1 MNIIQLK
8 KPNLHKI
15 KMNCDECIDEKLLQY
30 PMVADVWSHTSF
42 SIVVGTMGQGKSSLM
57 VNLVKNVF
65 KKCFA
70 KIYIFIPESS
80 RKSIDKDIFGRHL
93 PEDQLFDE
101 LTEEN
106 LEYVYDRLQENSE
119 DLDFSLL
126 IIDDFQV
133 QLKDI
138 RIVAILERIITKMR
152 HLRCTVFL
160 LNQNYVKLVKNLRL
174 LVSNIILFNVGKSAL
189 DFIFDETIQLDKKK
203 YQALID
209 NCFVNKNDWIL
220 INVNGSKKI
229 YRMFDEVIL
238 S

>member
-15 KMNCDECIDEKLLQY
+15 KMNFDECIDEKLLQY

-42 SIVVGTMGQGKSSLM
+42 NIIVGKMGQGKSSLM

>member
-15 KMNCDECIDEKLLQY
+15 KMNCDECIDEKLLEY
-30 PMVADVWSHTSF
+30 PMVADVFSHTSF
-42 SIVVGTMGQGKSSLM
+42 NIIVGKMGQGKSSLM

-160 LNQNYVKLVKNLRL
+160 LNQNYVKLVKNLRQI
-174 LVSNIILFNVGKSAL
+174 VSNIILFNVGKSAL

>member
-1 MNIIQLK
+1 MKTNEIK
-8 KPNLHKI
+8 KLT
-15 KMNCDECIDEKLLQY
+15 Q
-30 PMVADVWSHTSF
+30 
-42 SIVVGTMGQGKSSLM
+42 
-57 VNLVKNVF
+57 
-65 KKCFA
+65 
-70 KIYIFIPESS
+70 
-80 RKSIDKDIFGRHL
+80 
-93 PEDQLFDE
+93 DQLFSE

-106 LEYVYDRLQENSE
+106 LEYVHNRLQEDTE
-119 DLDFSLL
+119 EGDFSLL

-160 LNQNYVKLVKNLRL
+160 LNQNYNKLVKNLRL
-174 LVSNIILFNVGKSAL
+174 IVSNIILFNVGKSSL

>member
-15 KMNCDECIDEKLLQY
+15 KMNCDECIDEKLLEY
-30 PMVADVWSHTSF
+30 PMVKDVWSHTSF
-42 SIVVGTMGQGKSSLM
+42 NIIVGKMGQGKSSLM

-93 PEDQLFDE
+93 PEDQLFDT
-101 LTEEN
+101 LNEEN
-106 LEYVYDRLQENSE
+106 LEYVYNRLQEDTE
-119 DLDFSLL
+119 EGDFSLL

>member
-1 MNIIQLK
+1 MNIIPLK

-30 PMVADVWSHTSF
+30 PMVADVWIHTSF
-42 SIVVGTMGQGKSSLM
+42 NIIVGKMGRGKTSLM
-57 VNLVKNVF
+57 MNLVKNVF

-93 PEDQLFDE
+93 PDDQLFDE
-101 LTEEN
+101 LSEEN
-106 LEYVYDRLQENSE
+106 LESVYHRLQEDTEE
-119 DLDFSLL
+119 DNFSLL

-133 QLKDI
+133 QLKNPS
-138 RIVAILERIITKMR
+138 IVAILERIITKMR

-160 LNQNYVKLVKNLRL
+160 LNQNYNKLVKNLRL
-174 LVSNIILFNVGKSAL
+174 IVSNIILFNVGKSAL
-189 DFIFDETIQLDKKK
+189 DSIFDETIQLDKKK
-203 YQALID
+203 YQTLIE
-209 NCFVNKNDWIL
+209 NVFVNKNDWIL

-229 YRMFDEVIL
+229 YRMFDEVVI
-238 S
+238 

>member
-42 SIVVGTMGQGKSSLM
+42 NIIVGKMGSGKTSLM
-57 VNLVKNVF
+57 TNLVKNVF

-80 RKSIDKDIFGRHL
+80 RKSIDNDIFGRNL
-93 PEDQLFDE
+93 PEDQIFDE

-106 LEYVYDRLQENSE
+106 LEYVYNRLQENTE
-119 DLDFSLL
+119 EGDYSLL

-138 RIVAILERIITKMR
+138 RIVAILDRIITKMR

-160 LNQNYVKLVKNLRL
+160 LNQNYNKLVKNLRL
-174 LVSNIILFNVGKSAL
+174 IVSNIILFNVGKSSL

-203 YQALID
+203 YQALIE

>member
-15 KMNCDECIDEKLLQY
+15 KMNCDECIDEKLLEY
-30 PMVADVWSHTSF
+30 PMVADVFSHTSF
-42 SIVVGTMGQGKSSLM
+42 NIIVGKMGQGKSSLM

>member
-42 SIVVGTMGQGKSSLM
+42 NIVVGKMGSGKTSLM
-57 VNLVKNVF
+57 ANLVKNVF

-106 LEYVYDRLQENSE
+106 LEYVYNRLQEDTE
-119 DLDFSLL
+119 EGDFSLL

-160 LNQNYVKLVKNLRL
+160 LNQNYVKLVKNLRQI
-174 LVSNIILFNVGKSAL
+174 VSNIILFNVGKSAL

>member
-8 KPNLHKI
+8 KPNLNKI
-15 KMNCDECIDEKLLQY
+15 KMNCDECIDEKLLEY

-42 SIVVGTMGQGKSSLM
+42 NIIVGKMGSGKTSLM
-57 VNLVKNVF
+57 INLVKNVF

-106 LEYVYDRLQENSE
+106 LEYVYNRLQEDTE
-119 DLDFSLL
+119 EGDFSLL

-160 LNQNYVKLVKNLRL
+160 LNQNYNKLVKNLRL
-174 LVSNIILFNVGKSAL
+174 IVSNIILFNVGKSSL

>member
-15 KMNCDECIDEKLLQY
+15 KMNCDEVIDEKLLQY
-30 PMVADVWSHTSF
+30 PMVADVWSNTSF
-42 SIVVGTMGQGKSSLM
+42 NIIVGKMGSGKSSLM
-57 VNLVKNVF
+57 VNLIKNVF

-70 KIYIFIPESS
+70 KIYVFIPHAS

-106 LEYVYDRLQENSE
+106 LEYVYNRLQE
-119 DLDFSLL
+119 DTKDCDFSLL
-126 IIDDFQV
+126 VIDDFQV
-133 QLKDI
+133 QMKNPS
-138 RIVAILERIITKMR
+138 IVAILEKIITKQR

-160 LNQNYVKLVKNLRL
+160 LNQNYVKLVKNLRQI
-174 LVSNIILFNVGKSAL
+174 VSNIILFNVGKSSL

-203 YQALID
+203 YQTLID
-209 NCFVNKNDWIL
+209 HCFINKNDWIL
-220 INVNGSKKI
+220 INVNGQKKI
-229 YRMFDEVIL
+229 YRMFDEVIFD
-238 S
+238 

>member
-15 KMNCDECIDEKLLQY
+15 KMNCDECIDEKLLEY
-30 PMVADVWSHTSF
+30 PMVADVFSHTSF
-42 SIVVGTMGQGKSSLM
+42 NIIVGKMGQGKSSLM

-106 LEYVYDRLQENSE
+106 LEYVYNRLQEDTE
-119 DLDFSLL
+119 EGDFSLL

>member
-42 SIVVGTMGQGKSSLM
+42 NIIVGKMGSGKTSLM
-57 VNLVKNVF
+57 TNLVKNVF

-93 PEDQLFDE
+93 PEDQLFDT
-101 LTEEN
+101 LNEEN
-106 LEYVYDRLQENSE
+106 LEYVYNRLQEDTE
-119 DLDFSLL
+119 EGDFSLL
-126 IIDDFQV
+126 IIDDFQT
-133 QLKDI
+133 QLKNPS
-138 RIVAILERIITKMR
+138 IVAILERIITKMR

-160 LNQNYVKLVKNLRL
+160 LNQNYVKLVKNLRQI
-174 LVSNIILFNVGKSAL
+174 VSNIILFNVGKSSL

-203 YQALID
+203 YQALIE
-209 NCFVNKNDWIL
+209 NVFINKNDWIL

>member
-8 KPNLHKI
+8 KPNLNKI
-15 KMNCDECIDEKLLQY
+15 KMNCDECIDEKLLEY
-30 PMVADVWSHTSF
+30 PMVADVFSHTSF
-42 SIVVGTMGQGKSSLM
+42 NIIVGKMGQGKSSLM

-106 LEYVYDRLQENSE
+106 LEYVYNRLQEDTE
-119 DLDFSLL
+119 EGDFSLL

-174 LVSNIILFNVGKSAL
+174 IVSNIILFNVGKSAL

>member
-15 KMNCDECIDEKLLQY
+15 KMNCDECIDEKLLEY
-30 PMVADVWSHTSF
+30 PMVADVFSHTSF
-42 SIVVGTMGQGKSSLM
+42 NIIVGKMGQGKSSLM

-93 PEDQLFDE
+93 PEDQLFDT
-101 LTEEN
+101 LNEEN
-106 LEYVYDRLQENSE
+106 LEYVYNRLQEDTE
-119 DLDFSLL
+119 EGDFSLL

-160 LNQNYVKLVKNLRL
+160 LNQNYVKLVKNLRQI
-174 LVSNIILFNVGKSAL
+174 VSNIILFNVGKSAL